1 MTECSLAASLSA
13 WRSDDPNLNPGSTF
27 SVLALFFTHIRGQ
40 MQVLEDFDRT
50 DNSQLQLLDK
60 GSPDCKADVA
70 WRFILS
76 SIQKSGNLML
86 NAPKISTNSFSNT
99 VGT

>member
-1 MTECSLAASLSA
+1 M
-13 WRSDDPNLNPGSTF
+13 
-27 SVLALFFTHIRGQ
+27 LALLFTHIRSQ

-60 GSPDCKADVA
+60 GSPDCKVDVA

-76 SIQKSGNLML
+76 SIQKLGHLML
-86 NAPKISTNSFSNT
+86 NAQKISINSFSNT
-99 VGT
+99 VGTQFEKFAPVPIV